1 MKPARRGVRAHSV
14 ASRTFTDAP
23 CLCPRDGRRRRAG
36 ERPGPVPG
44 RRGKKHAPWL
54 FFAVVALLPAARV
67 SAQECYCDRWFSTN
81 TRTLDI
87 PNFRGRAD
95 VAVGMSYEGPK
106 SETFNG
112 ITCMRWADVFE
123 RCTAGFE
130 EQQLEALAS
139 YSRSYTSELL
149 ASFVLS
155 AMSPDRLGM
164 TSSGLFEDADAPGLG
179 HNRCRSTKHG
189 VLLEPSLEESGP
201 FCFVDANDPRAVNFT
216 RANGW
221 LQGPSGFA
229 MEEACPEVTPVPCGI
244 SRCAPDAESAS
255 EVGCE
260 RATASAGGGSARL
273 LMANGAMELWARR
286 THANGLVRNAELT
299 RNPPTTWA
307 DVTYSEYPNFP
318 EGANPAEPRFWDLCL
333 FGGGDI
339 ERQGLGYNAST
350 DGANVG
356 HLLHKLGAL
365 VQCDAVVPRAQ
376 GVSLSEHSPGRGG
389 GTTSAARVAFVKASD
404 TAALK
409 AEHGAMAA
417 MAPNAVHVA
426 RAWVR
431 CAKGS
436 ATVALVVSRLPET
449 ARTSEDEA
457 TVTHYDAFENV
468 RSGSGNVLA
477 CDVAAS
483 AYTAT
488 SDAPEAVSGW
498 TQLEVAVRSAKA
510 EHEVTVQVVVQSHSN
525 DAAVLIDD
533 VEFEVE
539 AADAS
544 SVCAGGGGAGVS
556 YKAAHKCSSDP
567 THLFYD
573 LRERGGV
580 PVAFE
585 QVHAMVRIGFRSVS
599 CKKPTLDATSAA
611 ECAFLS
617 QATLPHLGA
626 DEVRA
631 YMDARS
637 DDELAAE
644 MGWAEEGARGPGVL
658 AGASVAVGI
667 LRAGLPD
674 AIATGVIRT
683 VDGPEYNI
691 HGTPADSPSSGPS
704 PTSGIAWH
712 AMSSS
717 SDFKTLDDSSPSW
730 RICSDHLG
738 HRQATCYA
746 WSIADHLMGC
756 EIIPTLL
763 LQPNWGEFVHM
774 SGGIA
779 PLSDSGKLEPQSQT
793 LRELLFHGTFVAST
807 NDVEVD
813 TDVLPPGLV
822 VDVQNRAGQHLR
834 VGDGGEYICASSFN
848 VFTEQHM
855 RGVASAVQRTAASL
869 GSATPQRRSCETPL
883 NVYWASIMRAFLPW
897 SAPAGETCVSFV
909 DIDFTSDNLYASH
922 VDTGASD
929 ALGGFPHVLVIAA
942 VIFCACCLY
951 AARRYMLRVAR
962 IFRGWRHYPQA
973 TVFSQRVF
981 STCKHIAL
989 VGVGAQSEVYMSEI
1003 TVWGKTRQI
1012 ASKMY
1017 YRQANAKA
1025 EMVMYERLPF
1035 HENILRVHGVFADTV
1050 MNNRWCLAMEYCR
1063 HGNVRESM
1071 RSGKFPRNGG
1081 FAHHLISGVV
1091 SALGALHGNAMAHRD
1106 VKLDN
1111 VLLHCPCEGS
1121 SACACLSTNSRDVR
1135 AKLADFDM
1143 ARQGTMM
1150 AMSSENVKG
1159 TLMYIPPERVQY
1171 DKSKHGEG
1179 FYELA
1184 DVYALGMM
1192 IWETLYYVRHGEVVS
1207 VMEKIL
1213 PGCREGQDVLIAI
1226 SSGAFT
1232 PPCDFLPEP
1241 LRRFLRK
1248 SWHFSPSER
1257 YQRCA
1262 CMHAAWEE
1270 MRDTVCALSFGADDV
1285 AVDATRGERAASEK
1299 G

>member
-36 ERPGPVPG
+36 ERLGPVPG

-260 RATASAGGGSARL
+260 RATASASGGSARL

-307 DVTYSEYPNFP
+307 DVTYSEYPKFP
-318 EGANPAEPRFWDLCL
+318 EGANPAEPRFWDLCM

-674 AIATGVIRT
+674 AIATGVVRT

-691 HGTPADSPSSGPS
+691 PLSPTDNPNIASS

-712 AMSSS
+712 AMSGTTDFQVFGTQMHLWHQCGHHAGVRKALCNYWAELEYVLGCGLVQATLSVDGWEDFIGFEGYIGIERIMNEHYVTILEPIVQHFSDLTIEGEILCHSSVIALYDSLKLPPPEIQAES
-717 SDFKTLDDSSPSW
+717 SDLSLD
-730 RICSDHLG
+730 CAG
-738 HRQATCYA
+738 
-746 WSIADHLMGC
+746 
-756 EIIPTLL
+756 
-763 LQPNWGEFVHM
+763 
-774 SGGIA
+774 
-779 PLSDSGKLEPQSQT
+779 PLSRPET
-793 LRELLFHGTFVAST
+793 LA
-807 NDVEVD
+807 
-813 TDVLPPGLV
+813 VLSLILPLAAP
-822 VDVQNRAGQHLR
+822 
-834 VGDGGEYICASSFN
+834 
-848 VFTEQHM
+848 
-855 RGVASAVQRTAASL
+855 RG
-869 GSATPQRRSCETPL
+869 
-883 NVYWASIMRAFLPW
+883 M
-897 SAPAGETCVSFV
+897 TCVNLLTVDYDTAELYEHHEYMNLRPGGGGDDDAAVPWPVLLGICLGGAFAAIASFSFV
-909 DIDFTSDNLYASH
+909 RARRR
-922 VDTGASD
+922 A
-929 ALGGFPHVLVIAA
+929 
-942 VIFCACCLY
+942 
-951 AARRYMLRVAR
+951 AARRGEAVALEHIRLGGQLDRV
-962 IFRGWRHYPQA
+962 PQNALSGCVLSA
-973 TVFSQRVF
+973 TLLGKGSEAKVY
-981 STCKHIAL
+981 L
-989 VGVGAQSEVYMSEI
+989 GAI
-1003 TVWGKTRQI
+1003 TVGGKTRQI
-1012 ASKMY
+1012 ASKMFY
-1017 YRQANAKA
+1017 KPTTAKA
-1025 EMVMYERLPF
+1025 ELTFYDSLPF
-1035 HENILRVHGVFADTV
+1035 HENILRVHGCHIHEETK
-1050 MNNRWCLAMEYCR
+1050 RWCLAMEYCR

-1081 FAHHLISGVV
+1081 FVHHLISGVV

-1135 AKLADFDM
+1135 AKLADFGM

-1150 AMSSENVKG
+1150 AMSSANVKG

-1171 DKSKHGEG
+1171 DRSKHGEG

-1262 CMHAAWEE
+1262 CMDVAWEE
-1270 MRDTVCALSFGADDV
+1270 MRDTVCALSFGSDDV

>member
-1 MKPARRGVRAHSV
+1 MIG
-14 ASRTFTDAP
+14 
-23 CLCPRDGRRRRAG
+23 L
-36 ERPGPVPG
+36 
-44 RRGKKHAPWL
+44 
-54 FFAVVALLPAARV
+54 AVLLLSAARV
-67 SAQECYCDRWFSTN
+67 SAEECYCDRWYSTN
-81 TRTLDI
+81 TRTLDF
-87 PNFRGRAD
+87 PDTAAECGA
-95 VAVGMSYEGPK
+95 GMSYRGSK
-106 SETFNG
+106 STTVNG
-112 ITCMRWADVFE
+112 IECLPWAEAFA

-130 EQQLEALAS
+130 ARNLDPLDGPATDHSWLIS
-139 YSRSYTSELL
+139 TY
-149 ASFVLS
+149 
-155 AMSPDRLGM
+155 MSHMMPDRLGIRDEVKPTPPFDDFQ
-164 TSSGLFEDADAPGLG
+164 TSAANECRMPSLREAWLKSETRYSQPPDADLQEGLG
-179 HNRCRSTKHG
+179 FMPPDLG
-189 VLLEPSLEESGP
+189 ASGP
-201 FCFVDANDPRAVNFT
+201 FCFVDANDPRAAAYT
-216 RANGW
+216 SANGW
-221 LQGPSGFA
+221 SWGEVGINALRQ
-229 MEEACPEVTPVPCGI
+229 ACPEVTPVPCGI

-260 RATASAGGGSARL
+260 RATASASGGSARL

-286 THANGLVRNAELT
+286 TKANGLVRNAELT

-611 ECAFLS
+611 ECAFIS
-617 QATLPHLGA
+617 RATLPHLGA

-691 HGTPADSPSSGPS
+691 PLSPTDNPNIASS

-712 AMSSS
+712 AMSGTTDFQVFGTQMHLWHQCGHHAGVRKALCNYWAELEYVLGCGLVQATLSVDGWEDFIGFEGYIGIERIMNEHYVTILEPIVQHFSDLTIEGEILCHSSVIALYDSLKLPPPEIQAES
-717 SDFKTLDDSSPSW
+717 SDLSLD
-730 RICSDHLG
+730 CAG
-738 HRQATCYA
+738 
-746 WSIADHLMGC
+746 
-756 EIIPTLL
+756 
-763 LQPNWGEFVHM
+763 
-774 SGGIA
+774 
-779 PLSDSGKLEPQSQT
+779 PLSRPET
-793 LRELLFHGTFVAST
+793 LA
-807 NDVEVD
+807 
-813 TDVLPPGLV
+813 VLSLILPLAAP
-822 VDVQNRAGQHLR
+822 
-834 VGDGGEYICASSFN
+834 
-848 VFTEQHM
+848 
-855 RGVASAVQRTAASL
+855 RG
-869 GSATPQRRSCETPL
+869 
-883 NVYWASIMRAFLPW
+883 M
-897 SAPAGETCVSFV
+897 TCVNLLTVDYDTAELYEHHEYMNLRPGGGDDDDAAVPWPVLLGICLGGAFAAIASFSFV
-909 DIDFTSDNLYASH
+909 RARRRARR
-922 VDTGASD
+922 G
-929 ALGGFPHVLVIAA
+929 
-942 VIFCACCLY
+942 
-951 AARRYMLRVAR
+951 AARRSR
-962 IFRGWRHYPQA
+962 
-973 TVFSQRVF
+973 S
-981 STCKHIAL
+981 ST
-989 VGVGAQSEVYMSEI
+989 
-1003 TVWGKTRQI
+1003 
-1012 ASKMY
+1012 
-1017 YRQANAKA
+1017 
-1025 EMVMYERLPF
+1025 
-1035 HENILRVHGVFADTV
+1035 FA
-1050 MNNRWCLAMEYCR
+1050 WA
-1063 HGNVRESM
+1063 GNSTA
-1071 RSGKFPRNGG
+1071 FPRT
-1081 FAHHLISGVV
+1081 
-1091 SALGALHGNAMAHRD
+1091 R
-1106 VKLDN
+1106 
-1111 VLLHCPCEGS
+1111 
-1121 SACACLSTNSRDVR
+1121 SRD
-1135 AKLADFDM
+1135 
-1143 ARQGTMM
+1143 
-1150 AMSSENVKG
+1150 
-1159 TLMYIPPERVQY
+1159 
-1171 DKSKHGEG
+1171 
-1179 FYELA
+1179 
-1184 DVYALGMM
+1184 
-1192 IWETLYYVRHGEVVS
+1192 
-1207 VMEKIL
+1207 
-1213 PGCREGQDVLIAI
+1213 
-1226 SSGAFT
+1226 
-1232 PPCDFLPEP
+1232 
-1241 LRRFLRK
+1241 
-1248 SWHFSPSER
+1248 
-1257 YQRCA
+1257 
-1262 CMHAAWEE
+1262 
-1270 MRDTVCALSFGADDV
+1270 
-1285 AVDATRGERAASEK
+1285 AS
-1299 G
+1299 